1 MTLRSGNAGMSGHL
15 IGEIDFE
22 HWSTLASTDPRKFE
36 ELRQNKILALINNSN
51 SQRKQRLL
59 GLQWQIDT
67 IRARHKD
74 STVAACLAISQ
85 LMWETFNQLSDVLQ
99 AQTDTTISPGPSDV
113 TENIVIFPEKPEN

>member
-1 MTLRSGNAGMSGHL
+1 MSGHL

-22 HWSTLASTDPRKFE
+22 HWSTLASTDPEKFE

-67 IRARHKD
+67 IRVRHKD

-85 LMWETFNQLSDVLQ
+85 LMWETFNQLSEVLQ
-99 AQTDTTISPGPSDV
+99 SQAETGLSPTPPNV
-113 TENIVIFPEKPEN
+113 KANIILFPENPEN